1 MALLFSADLVASTTK
16 PPSATQKQLWHTNY
30 YYLIFDNC
38 CRDTQLPASVSSK
51 SGDAL
56 MSLDAVLEVIN
67 EDIGDLGVT
76 PSTCYDNYNKEDEQD
91 EPLGMILI
99 SLITRR

>member
-1 MALLFSADLVASTTK
+1 MASTTK

-38 CRDTQLPASVSSK
+38 FRDTQLPSSGSSK

-76 PSTCYDNYNKEDEQD
+76 PSSCYDNYNKEDEQD

>member
-1 MALLFSADLVASTTK
+1 
-16 PPSATQKQLWHTNY
+16 
-30 YYLIFDNC
+30 
-38 CRDTQLPASVSSK
+38 
-51 SGDAL
+51 